1 MVVMLGQLLWQILE
15 METCIMTYRLV
26 MEFTKHFITNIF
38 CSIRS
43 TFFLWRIIGMHPTT
57 ICTPDSNRVMKCPTE
72 WIFLMSH
79 PLPCYDAYIPQWDQT
94 ITHPANVAFLTK
106 VIFEVQAVLVSPFT
120 RLSNMFWWHI
130 HWRALCIGPKKLLR
144 LLWDTSKLSLVV
156 IKLKPPRQVRKN
168 KPAHV
173 FGTASEPFNGVKRYD
188 QVQLINW

>member
-1 MVVMLGQLLWQILE
+1 MEQTSQTLGLLGKAQLQCKDCNSLEVLNCSHPSYQSQAGAPYPMVVMLGQLLWQILE

-26 MEFTKHFITNIF
+26 MEFTKHFITDIF

-57 ICTPDSNRVMKCPTE
+57 ICTPDSNRVMKCSTE

-94 ITHPANVAFLTK
+94 ITHPANVAFLAK

-120 RLSNMFWWHI
+120 
-130 HWRALCIGPKKLLR
+130 
-144 LLWDTSKLSLVV
+144 
-156 IKLKPPRQVRKN
+156 
-168 KPAHV
+168 
-173 FGTASEPFNGVKRYD
+173 
-188 QVQLINW
+188 